1 MGRFM
6 KIAMTMG
13 HMKSVLRGL
22 KSQGVNIHRTPQQ
35 MQTALADQYQS
46 RVSEIPLLG
55 KYLGKLDKKIG
66 VSENAGKGVSNV
78 ISMRG
83 PHAMHDKTILSKNK
97 HMYLP
102 RNVYLPG
109 EATKTSPRATAL
121 HEAGH
126 IEHMLDDPEG
136 AYRALTHTK
145 SGPQYRAELINKME
159 GIANNNAILK
169 MRENGVP
176 AEMIERYKQ
185 SLTPA
190 FGTYR
195 KSLDNVYKALPEGM
209 TGFGMLKQIIS
220 NKIKKKKLLE
230 GLNLGEN
237 PIPSRAEEF
246 RIPWSPD
253 VGGDAPPYEDHVHP
267 GFAALRKMFDK

>member
-1 MGRFM
+1 
-6 KIAMTMG
+6 MG
-13 HMKSVLRGL
+13 HMKSVLRDL

-35 MQTALADQYQS
+35 MQRALTDQYQS

-55 KYLGKLDKKIG
+55 KYLGKLDKKVG
-66 VSENAGKGVSNV
+66 VSENAGKGVSGFLS
-78 ISMRG
+78 IRG
-83 PHAMHDKTILSKNK
+83 PHAIHDKTVLSKNK

-102 RNVYLPG
+102 RNFYLPG
-109 EATKTSPRATAL
+109 EATKTNPRAIAL

-136 AYRALTHTK
+136 AYRAMTHTK
-145 SGPQYRAELINKME
+145 SGPRYRAELINKME

-176 AEMIERYKQ
+176 EEMIERYKQ

-195 KSLDNVYKALPEGM
+195 NSLDNIYKALPEGV
-209 TGFGMLKQIIS
+209 TPFGVLKQIIS

-230 GLNLGEN
+230 GLNLGKN
-237 PIPSRAEEF
+237 PIPSYAEEF
-246 RIPWSPD
+246 RRPWSPD
-253 VGGDAPPYEDHVHP
+253 VGGDAPAYE
-267 GFAALRKMFDK
+267 G